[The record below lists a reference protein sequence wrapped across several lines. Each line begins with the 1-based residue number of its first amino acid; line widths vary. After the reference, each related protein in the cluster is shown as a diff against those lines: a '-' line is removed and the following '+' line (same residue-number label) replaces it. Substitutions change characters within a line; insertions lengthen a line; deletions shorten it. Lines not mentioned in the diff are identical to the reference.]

1 MKNHNLS
8 SFLANLALPK
18 FSKQK
23 VKAFCEYDGCSVAS
37 EKLVAI
43 WSGKTDSTAN
53 SKTTITSKKNRQASA
68 KWNAFSSACDFVE
81 DILAIYTNYII

>member
-1 MKNHNLS
+1 M
-8 SFLANLALPK
+8 ALPK

-43 WSGKTDSTAN
+43 WSGKNRQHCKQQA
-53 SKTTITSKKNRQASA
+53 IISKKDRQASA

-81 DILAIYTNYII
+81 DILAIYTNYMI